1 MALRAARNAGVFVP
15 NATVDRAVEY
25 IKQCQNPDG
34 GFSYRLVDSNE
45 SEFPRTAAAIVALYS
60 AGVYGGEEVRRGLD
74 YLMQF
79 PPTPDAFGK
88 QSYYFY
94 GQYYAVQA
102 MWHARGDYW
111 KAWYPAI
118 RDVLQILQAKSGSWP
133 ASISREFGTAM
144 ACLVLQMPQNYLPI
158 FQR

>member
-1 MALRAARNAGVFVP
+1 
-15 NATVDRAVEY
+15 
-25 IKQCQNPDG
+25 
-34 GFSYRLVDSNE
+34 
-45 SEFPRTAAAIVALYS
+45 
-60 AGVYGGEEVRRGLD
+60 
-74 YLMQF
+74 
-79 PPTPDAFGK
+79 
-88 QSYYFY
+88 
-94 GQYYAVQA
+94 